1 MAYIPPNINGQTT
14 MINSA
19 PVVIA
24 SDQIVKVV
32 HSDVVVLASNITTQN
47 LSPSGPATAGSAVEI
62 SLNGDSTLTTQITGT
77 YTGALSLQVTV
88 NGTAWVTV
96 GGIPFLN
103 LNTSTYLATITSAL
117 QSIFQSN
124 IAGAIKARITALG
137 AVTGT
142 ATVNL
147 QASLATSMVS
157 LDSSLPSGTNN
168 IGSVS
173 IISAPPVT
181 YSASATAIV
190 PAALATDILTIAG
203 SATKTINITRI
214 DLNGVQTTAGQ
225 AVILLI
231 KRSAADTGGT
241 FSAVSKVPLD
251 SLSAASTATV
261 LAYTANPTVG
271 TAFGTI
277 ASARMFLPGATT
289 ASDAQG
295 MSMPYGG
302 LGGQQLSLRG
312 TSQVLAIN
320 LNGTTLAGGSININI
335 EYTEV

>member
-24 SDQIVKVV
+24 SDQIIKVLD
-32 HSDVVVLASNITTQN
+32 SDTVVLASNITTQN

-124 IAGAIKARITALG
+124 IAGSIKARITALN

-147 QASLATSMVS
+147 QASSATAMVS

-173 IISAPPVT
+173 IISVPSAT
-181 YSASATAIV
+181 YRAAATAIT
-190 PAALATDILTIAG
+190 PAALATDILTVTG

-214 DLNGVQTTAGQ
+214 DLDGVQTTAGQ

-231 KRSAADTGGT
+231 KRSTADTGGT
-241 FSAVSKVPLD
+241 STAVNKVPLD

-261 LAYTANPTVG
+261 LSYTANPAVG
-271 TAFGTI
+271 TAIGTL
-277 ASARMFLPGATT
+277 ASTRMFLPGATT

-295 MSMPYGG
+295 MSMTYGE

-312 TSQVLAIN
+312 TNQVLAVN
-320 LNGTTLAGGSININI
+320 LNGTTLTGGSINVNI

>member
-24 SDQIVKVV
+24 SDQVVKIV
-32 HSDVVVLASNITTQN
+32 DPDTVVLASNITTQN
-47 LSPSGPATAGSAVEI
+47 LTPSGTATAGSAVEI
-62 SLNGDSTLTTQITGT
+62 SLNGDATLTTQITGT

-103 LNTSTYLATITSAL
+103 LNTSTYLATISSAL

-147 QASLATSMVS
+147 QASSATSMVS
-157 LDSSLPSGTNN
+157 LDSPLPSGTNA

-181 YSASATAIV
+181 YTASATAIA
-190 PAALATDILTIAG
+190 PAALASDVFTITG
-203 SATKTINITRI
+203 SATKTINITQI

-225 AVILLI
+225 AVVLLI
-231 KRSAADTGGT
+231 KRSTADTGGT
-241 FSAVSKVPLD
+241 STVVGKIPLD

-271 TAFGTI
+271 IATGTLI
-277 ASARMFLPGATT
+277 STRMFLPGATT

-295 MSMPYGG
+295 VAISFGG
-302 LGGQQLSLRG
+302 LGGQQLTLRG
-312 TSQVLAIN
+312 TSQVLAVN
-320 LNGTTLAGGSININI
+320 LNGTTLTGGSLNINI
-335 EYTEV
+335 EYLEF